1 MTGLSD
7 IVETFELLGDWDTR
21 YQYLVELGEQLPAMA
36 EQECIEPN
44 RVKACMSKVWVHAWD
59 DPSAPGLIRFGG
71 DCDTGIIKG
80 VLALLIQ
87 LADGKTAAEINAID
101 MDEFFERLQLG
112 EHLSPN
118 RHVGVYAIVDLMKQQ
133 AAAVGTMGQR
143 RITALR
149 A

>member
-1 MTGLSD
+1 MTRLSD

-21 YQYLVELGEQLPAMA
+21 YEYLVELGEQLPPIPESERVEA
-36 EQECIEPN
+36 N
-44 RVKACMSKVWVHAWD
+44 RVKACMSKVWVYARE
-59 DPSAPGLIRFGG
+59 DPDRPGHVRFGG

-87 LADGKTAAEINAID
+87 LADGKTLAEIEAID
-101 MDEFFERLQLG
+101 MHEFFEGLKLG

-133 AAAVGTMGQR
+133 AAAATRPLQR
-143 RITALR
+143 A
-149 A
+149 AQG